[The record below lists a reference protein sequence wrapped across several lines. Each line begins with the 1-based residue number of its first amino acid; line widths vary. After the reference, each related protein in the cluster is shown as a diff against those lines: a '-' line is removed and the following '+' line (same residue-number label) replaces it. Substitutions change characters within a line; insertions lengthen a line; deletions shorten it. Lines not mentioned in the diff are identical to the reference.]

1 MTFPRNFRAA
11 FGFRPRALIV
21 FDRQVEGFGVAYEL
35 PDLSGTTVFDERLRE
50 VPADRD
56 SFEQAVAQGRE
67 LLQRA
72 RRHGDPES
80 ILRLLGYLGD
90 ACRVLGRLE
99 EAASL
104 LTEAVERSDASG
116 DRRSGTANRLR
127 LAEALKYKGDLDEAE
142 IIFRRVLK
150 DVQDPDLVNYRDFAL
165 QHLAKCCLEMG
176 NAVEAVTLLEQALIL
191 RQQKNNARLIASTEL
206 ALSHARV
213 LLTSRS
219 TE

>member
-1 MTFPRNFRAA
+1 MFVVD
-11 FGFRPRALIV
+11 RPLEELDMAH
-21 FDRQVEGFGVAYEL
+21 GL
-35 PDLSGTTVFDERLRE
+35 PDLSSMTVFDERLRE

-56 SFEQAVAQGRE
+56 SFEQAVVQGRQ
-67 LLQRA
+67 LLQEA
-72 RRHGDPES
+72 RRHGDPQS
-80 ILRLLGYLGD
+80 ILRLLGYVGD
-90 ACRVLGRLE
+90 ACRVLGLLE
-99 EAASL
+99 EALSL
-104 LTEAVERSDASG
+104 LSEAVGRSEASG

-127 LAEALKYKGDLDEAE
+127 LAEALKYKGDFDEAE